1 MLDFKAGGATR
12 RLSEAWQFVL
22 AAWMTG
28 LILPAVMGKEPARP
42 KEPPT
47 FTKDVAPILQKKCLY
62 CHRRHHVGP
71 FALETYEQ
79 VRKRA
84 SDIASVVGDR
94 LMPPWKPEV
103 GVGPKLQHDQS
114 LSSEEIATLE
124 AWAEGGAPKGDLK
137 DMPPPAQ
144 YAEGWKLGTPDLVL
158 VSAEDFAIPA
168 SGADTYRC
176 FVIPTN
182 LARDTFISA
191 IDFRPGNPRVVHHIN
206 AFLDTSA
213 AARKRDKD
221 EPGPGYTSFSGPG
234 IEDYEELSFW
244 TAGHVP
250 SHLPKGVGQ
259 RLPRQSDVILQIHYH
274 PTGKPEVDRTSIG
287 VYFSREPVKQA
298 LHWNTA
304 SNSEFQ
310 LPAGD
315 SHVEV
320 KASWFVPVDVEALA
334 ISPHMHLLGTDMRI
348 WVTYAN
354 GRKQDM
360 IHIPA
365 WDPSWQGTY
374 SFQKPI
380 PLPRGSV
387 VHVLAHFDNSDHPR
401 NPNHPPI
408 RVKYGYG
415 AFDEMC
421 EGFIAVVKKGQDLTV
436 PRASDDLADT
446 FKKQRVRN
454 KTKQMTKKSR

>member
-1 MLDFKAGGATR
+1 MLDFKAGGATW
-12 RLSEAWQFVL
+12 RLFEAWRLVL
-22 AAWMTG
+22 AAWIAG
-28 LILPAVMGKEPARP
+28 LILSSAMGKEPARP

-79 VRKRA
+79 VSKRA
-84 SDIASVVGDR
+84 SDIASVVADR
-94 LMPPWKPEV
+94 LMPPWKPEA
-103 GVGPKLQHDQS
+103 GVGPKLKHDQS
-114 LSSEEIATLE
+114 LSKDEIATLE
-124 AWAEGGAPKGDLK
+124 AWAEAGAPKGDPK
-137 DMPPPAQ
+137 DMPAPTQ
-144 YAEGWKLGTPDLVL
+144 YTEGWKLGTPDLIL
-158 VSAEDFAIPA
+158 VPTEDFAIPA

-191 IDFRPGNPRVVHHIN
+191 IDFRPGNTRVVHHIN
-206 AFLDTSA
+206 GFLDTSG
-213 AARKRDKD
+213 AARQRDKD
-221 EPGPGYTSFSGPG
+221 EAGPGYTSFSGPG

-250 SHLPKGVGQ
+250 SHFPKGVGQ

-310 LPAGD
+310 LPAGN
-315 SHVEV
+315 SHIEV

-348 WVTYAN
+348 WVAYAN
-354 GRKQDM
+354 GR
-360 IHIPA
+360 
-365 WDPSWQGTY
+365 
-374 SFQKPI
+374 
-380 PLPRGSV
+380 
-387 VHVLAHFDNSDHPR
+387 
-401 NPNHPPI
+401 
-408 RVKYGYG
+408 
-415 AFDEMC
+415 
-421 EGFIAVVKKGQDLTV
+421 
-436 PRASDDLADT
+436 
-446 FKKQRVRN
+446 
-454 KTKQMTKKSR
+454 